1 MSTGTQAANDKEV
14 PPSANKIQ
22 QPSAETSAAVKQP
35 PDGGNAAVSQRP
47 IPTTD
52 AKAERTKPTP
62 SGYRENSTTTARPSE
77 VESVKATDAGGGP
90 ANASLP
96 SIEPMPRIS
105 TSAPSRF
112 RKTVQF

>member
-1 MSTGTQAANDKEV
+1 MKQRPFDQSDVFAFLANPATHGLREPVTRID
-14 PPSANKIQ
+14 
-22 QPSAETSAAVKQP
+22 THGAAVFLA
-35 PDGGNAAVSQRP
+35 GGDVYKIKRAVRFP
-47 IPTTD
+47 FMD
-52 AKAERTKPTP
+52 
-62 SGYRENSTTTARPSE
+62 YSTLD
-77 VESVKATDAGGGP
+77 KGGGP